1 MIWVNN
7 TNEFVVIYL
16 DVLVNFHP
24 LAKVNLHHLIFVTA
38 LFLVWTVGVGH
49 MDPYNSFGK

>member
-16 DVLVNFHP
+16 DVLINFHP
-24 LAKVNLHHLIFVTA
+24 LAKVNLHHLIFATA
-38 LFLVWTVGVGH
+38 LFLVWTVGH